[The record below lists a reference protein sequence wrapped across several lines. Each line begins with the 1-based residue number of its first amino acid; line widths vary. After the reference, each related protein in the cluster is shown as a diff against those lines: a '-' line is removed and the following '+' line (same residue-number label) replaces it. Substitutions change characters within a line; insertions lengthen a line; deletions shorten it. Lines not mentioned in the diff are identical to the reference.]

1 MNTNEKTLDRINS
14 NNTIDSS
21 ELSSDISEERNEIQF
36 TKYQMTPIQN
46 NEEFLSAKNIPSE
59 VIKEKRT
66 RFKSEDYGNYFYN
79 RKGKNEMKIKKI
91 NNNLKNLAKDE
102 MTNSNTRKFTFS

>member
-1 MNTNEKTLDRINS
+1 MNTNEKTLNRINS

-21 ELSSDISEERNEIQF
+21 ELSSDISEGNSEIQSM
-36 TKYQMTPIQN
+36 KYQMTPVQN

-66 RFKSEDYGNYFYN
+66 RFKSEDYGNYFHN